1 MCLFF
6 RTASS
11 LSRFEASCDRTLPS
25 YAISATA
32 PTLEQLRDLGLIT
45 APKLVGSFLLDGRT
59 ESMAPSRRARRGS
72 SDDDTDEQSEAF
84 LLSGGAEPS
93 TLPIGQSILDRLLQP
108 CPPPLATH
116 VLPLPGV
123 EAQDDNSPS
132 ATSIVEVASCDTP
145 LSDLSDLS
153 DLDVTSLDA
162 DDVLELL
169 DEVPGELD
177 PQLCDISPTSR
188 FEFPGSF
195 I

>member
-25 YAISATA
+25 YVISATA

-45 APKLVGSFLLDGRT
+45 APKLVGSFLLEGRT
-59 ESMAPSRRARRGS
+59 ETMARSARRVS
-72 SDDDTDEQSEAF
+72 SDDDADGQPDAF
-84 LLSGGAEPS
+84 LLSGWAETS
-93 TLPIGQSILDRLLQP
+93 TSILDRLLQP
-108 CPPPLATH
+108 SPPSLAMH

-132 ATSIVEVASCDTP
+132 ATSIAEVESCDTP
-145 LSDLSDLS
+145 LSDLSDL
-153 DLDVTSLDA
+153 DITGLDA
-162 DDVLELL
+162 DDLLELV

-177 PQLCDISPTSR
+177 TQLCDMSSTSH

-195 I
+195 T